1 MLQNNKKIKNWSCY
15 EVSSIPM
22 IYFISDTRGIMGK
35 GRKGRLHIDIF
46 FGHTICISLLVTC
59 LNQFLPVGRNWG
71 GGGGQRSKG
80 KRRQM
85 HPNLNMCGCKY

>member
-1 MLQNNKKIKNWSCY
+1 
-15 EVSSIPM
+15 M

-46 FGHTICISLLVTC
+46 FWHTICISLLVTC
-59 LNQFLPVGRNWG
+59 LNQLLPAGRNW

-85 HPNLNMCGCKY
+85 HHYLNMCGCK